1 MKRVLILGVVVLQN
15 LVVYGQS
22 RERLKVEDIPAV
34 IAQYAKENL
43 SDFKLKS
50 VYKELK
56 EDGELEFEVNFNKGL
71 QLEFNGN
78 SELTEVE
85 RRKGIPA
92 QYISPSLAKYI
103 SVNYPMI
110 QVVEIDFNKDGSQ
123 EVSLR
128 NGVELLFDSKGQ
140 FVK

>member
-1 MKRVLILGVVVLQN
+1 MSELELEQLQEKIDAGILLAQ
-15 LVVYGQS
+15 Q
-22 RERLKVEDIPAV
+22 RLKEKV
-34 IAQYAKENL
+34 
-43 SDFKLKS
+43 
-50 VYKELK
+50 LK